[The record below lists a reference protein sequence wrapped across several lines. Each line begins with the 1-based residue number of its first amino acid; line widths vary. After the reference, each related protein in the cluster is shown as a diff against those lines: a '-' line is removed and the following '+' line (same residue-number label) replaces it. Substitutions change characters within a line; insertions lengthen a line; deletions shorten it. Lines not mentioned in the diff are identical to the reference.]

1 MAQPE
6 SRGRE
11 VHRLREAAHR
21 ARALVGEQHRHVVG
35 GDHYHR
41 RQRLADRDLL
51 AGLERQLGRRRPG
64 RVTIGHHHRVWRQ
77 AGPDQQGGQHLG
89 EARRRLG
96 GGRVPGPEH
105 GAGLGVDQDR
115 KTRGDPGP
123 GDPDLGDGRPGSGHG
138 QRRSGRRSRQHQCDQ
153 GERDEQAVRCAHSC
167 AEWGVGGRIEGRGR
181 AVEGGLGVERVAVC
195 ILEGGWTSTS
205 EGLWTASRESRGD
218 VGKISGVFHLESQ
231 EQVMRVTVIGAG
243 HVGLVTAVC
252 LAKLGHEVVAD
263 DDDAAK
269 MDLLRQGT
277 AWFYEPGLDELL
289 REALTA
295 GSLRFTSDK
304 AEAVRHGEVIF
315 ICVGTPSR
323 PDGSP
328 NLAFVEAVA
337 REVARHLPVGEL
349 KLICEKSTVP
359 VQTGEKVAQVID
371 REAPDGAVYEVA
383 SNPEFLREG
392 SAVTDT
398 LRPDRIVV
406 GTDSER
412 GAAVLRELYAPILQD
427 SDCEWLATDRAT
439 AELIKHASNAFLATK
454 ISFINA
460 VARVCERSGA
470 DVAVVARGM
479 GLNPRIGPSFLRAG
493 PGYGGSCFPKDV
505 AAFAHRSRELGVDF
519 TMLNEVARI
528 NIEARRSVVE
538 KVRELLWHLDGKRI
552 GVLGLTFKPETD
564 DLRESPAIDV
574 VRALLDDG
582 ASVVVYDP
590 VASDAETRQLLPGF
604 ERAAKAIDVADGA
617 HALVLLTEWAEFADL
632 DPVALAER
640 MAYPIVVDARNALDR
655 ERYLA
660 AGFTVAGMGRPVA
673 GRDRKGR

>member
-1 MAQPE
+1 
-6 SRGRE
+6 
-11 VHRLREAAHR
+11 
-21 ARALVGEQHRHVVG
+21 
-35 GDHYHR
+35 
-41 RQRLADRDLL
+41 
-51 AGLERQLGRRRPG
+51 
-64 RVTIGHHHRVWRQ
+64 
-77 AGPDQQGGQHLG
+77 
-89 EARRRLG
+89 
-96 GGRVPGPEH
+96 
-105 GAGLGVDQDR
+105 
-115 KTRGDPGP
+115 
-123 GDPDLGDGRPGSGHG
+123 
-138 QRRSGRRSRQHQCDQ
+138 
-153 GERDEQAVRCAHSC
+153 
-167 AEWGVGGRIEGRGR
+167 
-181 AVEGGLGVERVAVC
+181 
-195 ILEGGWTSTS
+195 
-205 EGLWTASRESRGD
+205 
-218 VGKISGVFHLESQ
+218 
-231 EQVMRVTVIGAG
+231 MRVTVIGAG

-269 MDLLRQGT
+269 MDLLRRGT
-277 AWFYEPGLDELL
+277 AWFYEPGLEELL
-289 REALTA
+289 REALTD
-295 GSLRFTSDK
+295 GRLRFTSDK

-328 NLAFVEAVA
+328 NLAFVEMVA
-337 REVARHLPVGEL
+337 REVARHLPVGEP

-359 VQTGEKVAQVID
+359 VQTGERVAQVID
-371 REAPDGAVYEVA
+371 REAPRGAVYEVA

-392 SAVTDT
+392 SAIVDT
-398 LRPDRIVV
+398 LQPDRIVV

-412 GAAVLRELYAPILQD
+412 GAAVLRELYAPILQH

-470 DVAVVARGM
+470 DVEVVARGM
-479 GLNPRIGPSFLRAG
+479 GLDPRIGPSFLRAG

-528 NIEARRSVVE
+528 NMEARRSVVE
-538 KVRELLWHLDGKRI
+538 KVRDLLWHLEGKRI

-582 ASVVVYDP
+582 ASVVAYDP
-590 VASDAETRQLLPGF
+590 VASDSETRQLLPGF
-604 ERAAKAIDVADGA
+604 ERAVKAIDVADGA

-632 DPVALAER
+632 DPAVLAER
-640 MAYPIVVDARNALDR
+640 MAYPILVDARNALDR

-660 AGFTVAGMGRPVA
+660 AGFTIAGMGRPVA